1 VCVCF
6 VCVCVCMRVYLKTT
20 LYICIY
26 IYKSIVYVMF
36 FYMSTSAF
44 VFYVKCIKIKYKI
57 YYKLL
62 ILQQLYRNFYI
73 RNK

>member
-1 VCVCF
+1 
-6 VCVCVCMRVYLKTT
+6 
-20 LYICIY
+20 
-26 IYKSIVYVMF
+26 MF